1 MTFKEI
7 DNICQNSVPYFS
19 EENHQDGINVSSSES
34 VASRIL
40 TQIINRYT
48 SLRGLGL
55 ERSCLAGIML
65 LDF

>member
-7 DNICQNSVPYFS
+7 NNACQNSLPYFP

-40 TQIINRYT
+40 TQVINRYT

-55 ERSCLAGIML
+55 ERSCLAGLMVL
-65 LDF
+65 GF

>member
-7 DNICQNSVPYFS
+7 DNVCQNSVTYFS
-19 EENHQDGINVSSSES
+19 EVNHQDGSNVSSSES
-34 VASRIL
+34 TASQIL

-48 SLRGLGL
+48 SLRGIGL
-55 ERSCLAGIML
+55 EKSCLAGIML